1 MTSQLSLS
9 SCRLAGRIPC
19 WISTQK
25 ALVFLDLKLE
35 EPFPQWLAE
44 MDFFQTTIH
53 CFSCH
58 MLIFSVEF
66 SGLIWLIGRS
76 QNKVSPA
83 TTSLSTLSL
92 DLSKNRISGQLAAS
106 ESLTHMQGKPKSDK
120 EIADGA
126 VLTHSSHTDNFHEE
140 EAK

>member
-19 WISTQK
+19 WFSTQK

-44 MDFFQTTIH
+44 MDLGSTFL
-53 CFSCH
+53 SDNNPH
-58 MLIFSVEF
+58 MFIFSVEF
-66 SGLIWLIGRS
+66 SGLIWIIGRS

-83 TTSLSTLSL
+83 TASLSTLSL

-126 VLTHSSHTDNFHEE
+126 VLTHSSHTRNFHEE